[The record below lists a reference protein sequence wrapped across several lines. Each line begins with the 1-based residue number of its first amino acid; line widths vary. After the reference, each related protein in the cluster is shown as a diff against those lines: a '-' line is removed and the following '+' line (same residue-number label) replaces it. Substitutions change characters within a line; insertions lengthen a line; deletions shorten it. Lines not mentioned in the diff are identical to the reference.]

1 MTMRNEN
8 EKWQWEMTNDKRQCL
23 SIFNPSESLAKKL
36 LSQKYI
42 HR

>member
-8 EKWQWEMTNDKRQCL
+8 EKWQWEMTNDKQQCL
-23 SIFNPSESLAKKL
+23 SIFNPSKSLAKKL
-36 LSQKYI
+36 PSQKYI